1 MNDIAALTQRV
12 RPMLLK
18 TWDPIGIVE
27 EPRAQDEYD
36 SYAPAIARMLAAG
49 VSEAA
54 LASHL
59 LAIERDRIGLRGDA
73 PRASR
78 VARSLL
84 ALVQG

>member
-1 MNDIAALTQRV
+1 
-12 RPMLLK
+12 
-18 TWDPIGIVE
+18 
-27 EPRAQDEYD
+27 
-36 SYAPAIARMLAAG
+36 MLAAG

-59 LAIERDRIGLRGDA
+59 LAIERDRMGLRGDA